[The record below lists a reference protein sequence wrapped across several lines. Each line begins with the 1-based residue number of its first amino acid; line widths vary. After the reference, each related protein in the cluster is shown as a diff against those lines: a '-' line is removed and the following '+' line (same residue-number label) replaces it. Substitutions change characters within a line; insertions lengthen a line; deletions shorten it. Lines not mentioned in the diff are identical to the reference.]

1 MPLFRNFEG
10 VDYGSIAGNIDSFS
24 PNQDGIVKFMKKF
37 DEEMAIRKE

>member
-10 VDYGSIAGNIDSFS
+10 VDYAEVVGDIDSFS
-24 PNQDGIVKFMKKF
+24 PNQDSIVKFMKKF